1 MQTKQTAK
9 VGDRTAEQ
17 TDADGIALILQTLPP
32 IVPILGKNDL
42 LNLNQNLSNL
52 NNIQLAVMLAHQV
65 QQLNTTMTQMPTF
78 PKQSTDTDA
87 SVASNAVT
95 EKEKCVRCN
104 ICGKRQKTKSI
115 ENAPNDVEITKKD
128 AATATEDIDDADD
141 VNEAGTKANKHID
154 IGTETE
160 TEIAASTAN
169 DDSFLLT
176 TADSTASLNSQSNDA
191 STQTDDKTIHE
202 CCFQCRYHQCHH
214 HHVVLNEL
222 STKER
227 GDELKTAI
235 NKSPNEA
242 KTIELKELKE
252 IQRLEDRPKWGVNR
266 PQMQYVKASER
277 DPNYVRNRKKG
288 HKKRLPRMTASSSE
302 NGGSMFD
309 PRDVFNAI
317 SRSNSPTPSTI
328 TNGTVTL
335 STSPKRDSQLKLKR
349 ATATPSSS
357 KRNICTEILPIKTD
371 MNGRVYLNFREASV
385 VMSEDEIRQNLKNR
399 CNRME
404 RIINRGR
411 TIDDTFVTHNGS
423 DGSSGGNE
431 SEISRKSQRNRS
443 DVEIESAWSGTKCE
457 HKKPCG
463 VSAVSLAR
471 IERIP
476 LISQLSH
483 QIKWVK

>member
-9 VGDRTAEQ
+9 EDERSADQ

-32 IVPILGKNDL
+32 IVPILDKSDL

-65 QQLNTTMTQMPTF
+65 QQLNKTMTQMPTF
-78 PKQSTDTDA
+78 PKQSTDA
-87 SVASNAVT
+87 VAHVTSDAVT
-95 EKEKCVRCN
+95 EKLECVRCN

-115 ENAPNDVEITKKD
+115 ESAPIESEPTEEMQITKKD
-128 AATATEDIDDADD
+128 VATVTEDIDDVDT
-141 VNEAGTKANKHID
+141 NANHVKHID

-160 TEIAASTAN
+160 TETEITAN
-169 DDSFLLT
+169 EHPFSLT
-176 TADSTASLNSQSNDA
+176 EAESTASISSQSNDA
-191 STQTDDKTIHE
+191 STQTDEKSIYE

-214 HHVVLNEL
+214 HHVLLNKL
-222 STKER
+222 PSKEC
-227 GDELKTAI
+227 GEEMKVAGKTAI
-235 NKSPNEA
+235 ANDT

-288 HKKRLPRMTASSSE
+288 HKKRLPRMNA
-302 NGGSMFD
+302 D
-309 PRDVFNAI
+309 ARDVFIAV

-335 STSPKRDSQLKLKR
+335 STSPKHEPQIKLKKTR
-349 ATATPSSS
+349 ATPSSS

-399 CNRME
+399 YNKME

-411 TIDDTFVTHNGS
+411 TIDDTFATPNGS
-423 DGSSGGNE
+423 DGSSGGND
-431 SEISRKSQRNRS
+431 SETLRKLQRNRS
-443 DVEIESAWSGTKCE
+443 DIDIEIS
-457 HKKPCG
+457 
-463 VSAVSLAR
+463 
-471 IERIP
+471 
-476 LISQLSH
+476 
-483 QIKWVK
+483 

>member
-1 MQTKQTAK
+1 MNVLVVSHFIPLYLFSHMQAKPTAK

-87 SVASNAVT
+87 PVASDAVT

-104 ICGKRQKTKSI
+104 ICGKRQKMKSI
-115 ENAPNDVEITKKD
+115 ENAPTEVEITKKD
-128 AATATEDIDDADD
+128 VATATEDIDDADD
-141 VNEAGTKANKHID
+141 ANDAGIKHID

-160 TEIAASTAN
+160 TEIAASVAN
-169 DDSFLLT
+169 DESFLLT

-214 HHVVLNEL
+214 HHVVLNGL

-288 HKKRLPRMTASSSE
+288 HKKRLPRMNASGGE
-302 NGGSMFD
+302 NGANIFD
-309 PRDVFNAI
+309 PRDVFNAV

-335 STSPKRDSQLKLKR
+335 STSPKRDSQSKLKR
-349 ATATPSSS
+349 ARATPSSS
-357 KRNICTEILPIKTD
+357 KRNVCTEILPIKTD

-411 TIDDTFVTHNGS
+411 TIDDTFVTRNGS

-443 DVEIESAWSGTKCE
+443 DVEIESA
-457 HKKPCG
+457 
-463 VSAVSLAR
+463 
-471 IERIP
+471 
-476 LISQLSH
+476 
-483 QIKWVK
+483 